1 MVVPKMFSM
10 AEYWRTK
17 QPQDEKVKASPLFDS
32 YNASALKAFKQD
44 EERFAVYMKRYRDLI
59 AHFESIEAT
68 PVTCLVVNVEAREVR
83 FTPSKIDETKIGPTQ
98 KQCELMLRAVWSSG
112 SIQIIYDFRDMTYAD
127 ICRLI
132 SNCGSADMWAGLE
145 LWALLPTNVHRIV
158 VCPPIRLWGW
168 SAMVSIGKSFLSAKM
183 KARIVVEKNY
193 ATSEAVSQDFHD
205 HRLYRL

>member
-44 EERFAVYMKRYRDLI
+44 EERCAVYMKRYRDLI

-83 FTPSKIDETKIGPTQ
+83 FTPSKIDESTV
-98 KQCELMLRAVWSSG
+98 CSLRSLKLA
-112 SIQIIYDFRDMTYAD
+112 
-127 ICRLI
+127 
-132 SNCGSADMWAGLE
+132 
-145 LWALLPTNVHRIV
+145 
-158 VCPPIRLWGW
+158 
-168 SAMVSIGKSFLSAKM
+168 
-183 KARIVVEKNY
+183 
-193 ATSEAVSQDFHD
+193 
-205 HRLYRL
+205 